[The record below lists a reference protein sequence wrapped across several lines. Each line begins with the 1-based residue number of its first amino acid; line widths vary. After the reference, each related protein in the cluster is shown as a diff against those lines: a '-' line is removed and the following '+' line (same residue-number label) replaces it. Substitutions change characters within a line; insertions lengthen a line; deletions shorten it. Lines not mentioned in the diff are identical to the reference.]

1 MMISPSDTTTRTTDL
16 EHLNTL
22 YGQCE
27 DPWHMRSGWQAERRR
42 ELLLA
47 ALNHPRYGYT
57 FEPGCAAGELTAGL
71 ARRSDR
77 VLAADDNRPALA
89 EARTRTGHLSNVDL
103 RWMRL
108 PEQWPAE
115 EKFDLIVLHQVG
127 YRLDLAAWAEL
138 ATAARNSLARDAT
151 VLACHHQHEFAE
163 RILDTQTLHG
173 ILDSILGLP
182 RQTQVIDSGFVI
194 DVWTNRS
201 AQPR

>member
-1 MMISPSDTTTRTTDL
+1 MISPSDTTTRPTDL
-16 EHLNTL
+16 EQLNAL

-42 ELLLA
+42 DLLLS
-47 ALNHPRYGYT
+47 ALNHPRYGNT

-89 EARTRTGHLSNVDL
+89 KARVRAGHLCNVEL
-103 RWMRL
+103 RWMQL
-108 PEQWPAE
+108 PEQWPTE

-182 RQTQVIDSGFVI
+182 RQTQVIDSDFVI

>member
-1 MMISPSDTTTRTTDL
+1 MMTSPPDL

-22 YGQCE
+22 YGLSE

-47 ALNHPRYGYT
+47 ALNHPRYGNT
-57 FEPGCAAGELTAGL
+57 FEPGCASGELTAGL

-77 VLAADDNRPALA
+77 VLAADDNRAALSD
-89 EARTRTGHLSNVDL
+89 ARARSAHLSNVDVQ
-103 RWMRL
+103 WMRL

-127 YRLDLAAWAEL
+127 YRLDLASWAAL
-138 ATAARNSLARDAT
+138 ATAARNSLASEGT
-151 VLACHHQHEFAE
+151 VLACHDQREFAE

-173 ILDSILGLP
+173 VLDSILGLE
-182 RQTQVIDSGFVI
+182 RQTQVVDADFTI
-194 DVWTNRS
+194 DVWTNR
-201 AQPR
+201 AAAPRD

>member
-1 MMISPSDTTTRTTDL
+1 MMTSPSTL
-16 EHLNTL
+16 EHLNSL

-47 ALNHPRYGYT
+47 ALNHPRYGNT

-89 EARTRTGHLSNVDL
+89 EARTRTAHLSNVDTQ
-103 RWMRL
+103 WMRL
-108 PEQWPAE
+108 PEQWPTE

-138 ATAARNSLARDAT
+138 ATAARNSLAPDAT
-151 VLACHHQHEFAE
+151 VLACHQHEFAE

-173 ILDSILGLP
+173 VLDSILGLK
-182 RQTQVIDSGFVI
+182 RQTQVIDSDFTI
-194 DVWTNRS
+194 DVWTNRA
-201 AQPR
+201 AQPRG

>member
-1 MMISPSDTTTRTTDL
+1 MMISPSDTTTRPTDL

-22 YGQCE
+22 YGQSE

-42 ELLLA
+42 DLLRA
-47 ALNHPRYGYT
+47 ALTHPRYGNT

-77 VLAADDNRPALA
+77 VLAADDNRPALS
-89 EARTRTGHLSNVDL
+89 EARTRTRHLSNIAH
-103 RWMRL
+103 RRNQL
-108 PEQWPAE
+108 PEQWPTE
-115 EKFDLIVLHQVG
+115 EKFGLIVLHQVG
-127 YRLDLAAWAEL
+127 YRLDLAAWATL

-151 VLACHHQHEFAE
+151 VLACPHQHEFAE
-163 RILDTQTLHG
+163 RILDTQTLPG

-182 RQTQVIDSGFVI
+182 RQTQVVDSEFVI

-201 AQPR
+201 APR